1 MSMPEARALAE
12 RLDAF
17 SETSKDAALN
27 SETAC
32 CLEAS
37 AIALGSFLTA
47 DFISKSEFSISD
59 PCRDFNSVFLILSC
73 SSPV

>member
-12 RLDAF
+12 RFEAF
-17 SETSKDAALN
+17 SEISAEAALN
-27 SETAC
+27 SETAY

-47 DFISKSEFSISD
+47 DFISKSEFSTSD